1 MKQENK
7 LNNTAAQVVL
17 KAVKKFLKNDFE
29 NAGCWISESG
39 FYVEFKSSKSISL
52 NDFPKLEKEIKKIIS
67 SGEKIEI
74 LANNV
79 SKLNK
84 YQKHICH
91 ENKNAKLI
99 KIGKDFESLSNYE
112 IEDNVNKV
120 KFFELINVGGSY
132 WQNNSKLDQLTRISG
147 ICFKTKEELDA
158 WKVHVEEMKK
168 SDHRKIGQDMEIFA
182 FSNDIG
188 QGLPIWLPNGE
199 TIKKEI
205 KNFLKNVF
213 NKEKFFYVDTPILG
227 SKELYVKSGH
237 WEHYKENNFPPM
249 EIDNETFML
258 RPMTCPHHITLYNL
272 KPHSYKELPYYICE
286 DSKLHRYESSG
297 GLIGLER
304 VRSMELFDCH
314 VITATN
320 QIEDVILKLN
330 DILNLVY
337 KKMGIKIDRVDLS
350 LRDPKDKVKYH
361 NDEKMWKS
369 SEEQLRQILKKLNY
383 KNTVEMEGEA
393 AFYGPKIDFQAKS
406 NLGKIITISTIQL
419 DFLLPERFD
428 VTYIDEKN
436 QKQRPVLIHFGVIGT
451 YERFIAT
458 LLSQTKGNLPLW
470 LAPIQISII
479 PVNNKIH
486 LNYCKKILNKLEN
499 KNMRIK
505 LDDSDERLSKK
516 IREAQ
521 ISKIPYQ
528 LVIGDN
534 ELKNKTVSYRLYSS
548 DEVKTKSLE
557 KFVNDLENQIN
568 K

>member
-1 MKQENK
+1 MNQKNK
-7 LNNTAAQVVL
+7 LNNTAGQICL
-17 KAVKKFLKNDFE
+17 KAVKKFLDNDFI
-29 NAGCWISESG
+29 NAGCWVTENG
-39 FYVEFKSSKSISL
+39 FYIEFNSSKSISL

-67 SGEKIEI
+67 SGDKIEI
-74 LANNV
+74 LANGTFE
-79 SKLNK
+79 LNK
-84 YQKHICH
+84 YQKHIKH
-91 ENKNAKLI
+91 ENKNVKFI
-99 KIGKDFESLSNYE
+99 KIGKNFESLSNYE
-112 IEDNVNKV
+112 IEDNVNKI
-120 KFFELINVGGSY
+120 KFFELVNTGGSY
-132 WQNNSKLDQLTRISG
+132 WQNNSNLDQLTRISG
-147 ICFKTKEELDA
+147 ICFSTKKELDD
-158 WKVHVEEMKK
+158 WKISVEEIKK
-168 SDHRKIGQDMEIFA
+168 SDHRKIGQDMEIFT

-199 TIKKEI
+199 TIKREI
-205 KNFLKNVF
+205 KNFLKEVF
-213 NKEKFFYVDTPILG
+213 SREKFFYVDTPILG
-227 SKELYVKSGH
+227 SKELYIKSGH

-314 VITATN
+314 VIAATN

-330 DILNLVY
+330 EILILVH
-337 KKMGIKIDRVDLS
+337 KKMNIKIDRVDLS

-369 SEEQLRQILKKLNY
+369 SENQLRQILKKLNY
-383 KNTVEMEGEA
+383 KNTIEIEGEA

-419 DFLLPERFD
+419 DFLLPERFNI
-428 VTYIDEKN
+428 TYIDEKN

-470 LAPIQISII
+470 LSPVQVQII

-486 LNYCKKILNKLEN
+486 LDYCNKIAKELEN
-499 KNMRIK
+499 EKIRIK

-516 IREAQ
+516 IRDAQ
-521 ISKIPYQ
+521 VSKIPYQ

-534 ELKNKTVSYRLYSS
+534 EMKNRTVSYRLYSQN
-548 DEVKTKSLE
+548 DVKTKSLNE
-557 KFVNDLENQIN
+557 FIKKIKKQL
-568 K
+568 